1 MQTLNVGLHNPFFN
15 ELNSLSRTI
24 RETLAH
30 IHEAQDIRVS
40 YDGDEPTLIVL
51 FDHFIK
57 PVEHLARAL
66 DQDCVALFNH
76 ERNEGYLLGD
86 KASEWGDFNPQYF
99 QHI

>member
-30 IHEAQDIRVS
+30 IHEVQDIRVS
-40 YDGDEPTLIVL
+40 YDRDEPTLIVS

-86 KASEWGDFNPQYF
+86 KAEQWGGFDADEF